1 MRFLPPNVV
10 QFNSKHLSDLTYNM
24 KTEVYYWISVQ
35 PKGSK
40 ISEPRFYQNLRP
52 IQMAS
57 RPFLQLRSRADFTAD
72 IPRLELA
79 STKHSESVQNV

>member
-40 ISEPRFYQNLRP
+40 ISEP
-52 IQMAS
+52 
-57 RPFLQLRSRADFTAD
+57 
-72 IPRLELA
+72 A
-79 STKHSESVQNV
+79 STKTSDQFKWRHDRFFNCEVEQTSQRMPPD